1 MSQTERV
8 LNASPSGELSLI
20 RMLKP
25 EVLGDPYPLYAEL
38 REHEPVHW
46 DPFLHSWLITSYDE
60 CVVALSRYKASRTPT
75 PEQLQQMGLSS
86 LGPYA
91 QVMLNQMMFMDA
103 PAHARLRTLC
113 AIAFTPR
120 RIQDLRE
127 LIVAIADDLLD
138 KVSDDSEM
146 DLIDD
151 FAGPFPALVTTAVLG
166 VPRQD
171 HAHLKTHSTIF
182 AELMGNFDH
191 DPDRLHDSIRSLLE
205 LQRYFQSVV
214 DDQRLRPQ
222 EGLISKLISAEVD
235 GSRLTDE
242 EIIANVILVLVGGL
256 EETTNL
262 IGNGMWTLLHHPAS
276 LTQLREDPQIIQ
288 PAVEEFLRYEP
299 PTQFTGR
306 IAPEDDELGGKKIR
320 KGDSIT
326 IVLAA
331 ANRDPRRFEDPDLL
345 DLTRAD
351 NRHLAFGWAAHYCFG
366 APLSRMCGQ
375 VAFNTLL
382 ARLPGISLQT
392 THPVWRPNVAM
403 HGLTSLRV
411 TYDATK
417 RSSTPERDDA
427 R

>member
-1 MSQTERV
+1 MPQTNRI
-8 LNASPSGELSLI
+8 LNAPKSAELSLVQ
-20 RMLKP
+20 MLKP
-25 EVLGDPYPLYAEL
+25 EVLGNPYPLYAEL
-38 REHEPVHW
+38 RDYEPVHW

-75 PEQLQQMGLSS
+75 PEQLQQMGLSA

-103 PAHARLRTLC
+103 PAHARLRALC
-113 AIAFTPR
+113 AIAFTPK
-120 RIQDLRE
+120 RIEQLRQHIE
-127 LIVAIADDLLD
+127 AIANDLLD
-138 KVSDDSEM
+138 KVSGRSEI
-146 DLIDD
+146 DLICD
-151 FAGPFPALVTTAVLG
+151 FAGPFPAIVTTAVLG

-171 HAHLKTHSTIF
+171 HSYLKTHSTTF

-214 DDQRLRPQ
+214 DEQRQRSQ
-222 EGLISKLISAEVD
+222 EGLISTMISAEVD

-276 LTQLREDPQIIQ
+276 LAQLREDPQIIQ

-306 IAPEDDELGGKKIR
+306 IVPEDGELGGKSIR

-331 ANRDPRRFEDPDLL
+331 ANRDPRRFEDPDRLN
-345 DLTRAD
+345 LTRTD

-366 APLSRMCGQ
+366 APLSRMCGH

-382 ARLPGISLQT
+382 TRLPGLSLQT
-392 THPVWRPNVAM
+392 TNPIWRPNVAM
-403 HGLTSLRV
+403 HGLTSLKV

-417 RSSTPERDDA
+417 HTST
-427 R
+427 